1 MSQLYERIAN
11 LSPEQRE
18 LLIRRMEGSLVA
30 SESMA
35 IPRRKETESAPL
47 SFAQERLW
55 FLSQLMPDNAFYNM
69 PAAIRLT
76 GPLNTTALERTLSE
90 IVRRHEVLRTSF
102 RTIKGRLAQVIS
114 PPRNMTLSV
123 VDLRALPTDER
134 ETCARHLATEEAQRP
149 FDLTSPSLLR
159 FTLLRLGRQEHVVL
173 LTMHHIVS
181 DGWSVGIFIRE
192 LTGLYE
198 SFSRGMASPLEELP
212 IQYADFATWQR
223 EWLQGPVLDAQ
234 VTYWKKQLG
243 GSLPLL
249 KMPTRSARPAVQRYH
264 GAHQSFDLTG
274 DLSDGLKAL
283 CRREEVTLF
292 TLLLAAFQTLL
303 YRYSGQEDILV
314 GTPVAGRNR
323 TEVEALIGFFVNT
336 LVMRSDFS
344 GHPTFRQLLARV
356 SRVVREAYASQDLP
370 FEKLVEE
377 LQPDR
382 DLSRSPIFEVMFIL
396 QNAPTSALKLEG
408 LTMEPLKAETG
419 TSKFDLTL
427 EMGEAGNR
435 MIGSAQYNTDLF
447 ETSTIQRLL
456 GNFQTLLEGIVA
468 NPDEP
473 VATLPLLAKAERD
486 RLLREWNDT
495 GADYPRASCLHQ
507 LFEEQAAR
515 TPDAVAVIFEDEQW
529 TYRQL
534 NRRAN
539 RLAHYLRTLGV
550 GPEVFVAICMDRSL
564 EMMAGLLGIL
574 KAGGAY
580 LPLDPAYPKERM
592 AYVLED
598 SGAHILLTQRR
609 LAENFSGHRARV
621 LCLDELWET
630 MSDGDEENPAVGME
644 AENLAYA
651 IYTSGSTG
659 GPKGVQ
665 LPHRAVV
672 NFLNSMRRDLE
683 TTSRDVLLAVTTLA
697 FDIAGL
703 ELFLPLMV
711 GARVVLASREVATD
725 GAQLAERLNLHGA
738 TMMQATPATWR
749 LLLAVG
755 WQGRADLKILCGG
768 EALLDDLARQLAE
781 RGSALWNLYGPT
793 ETTIWSTIFRM
804 KPGFDSVTVGRPIDN
819 TELYLLDAALQP
831 VPVGVPGELYI
842 GGDGLARGYLNQP
855 ETTGAKFIPHPF
867 ASAPG
872 ARLYKTG
879 DLARYL
885 PGGEVEILGR
895 LDHQLKLRGYR
906 IELEEIEGLLAQ
918 HPAVLETVVVAKEY
932 GPGDK
937 RLVAYLV
944 PNTQYQVAQE
954 MDIWTA
960 WQHEQ
965 VSKWQTVWDKT
976 FDQATAQ
983 SDPTLNINGWNSSY
997 TSQPFAQ
1004 EEMRDWVELLV
1015 ERVLSLK
1022 PRRVLEL
1029 GCGTG
1034 LLLFRIA
1041 PHCVE
1046 YCGTDF
1052 SPSALNHI
1060 REQLTKPGRELPQ
1073 VRLRQ
1078 ALAEDFAEV
1087 EPGAFDLVLLNS
1099 VIQYFPTTDYL
1110 LRVLA
1115 GALRAVAPGGA
1126 VFLGDVRSL
1135 PLLRAFHT
1143 SVQLQQ
1149 SPASLSHAQLQQR
1162 VQKRLTQ
1169 EQELV
1174 FDPAFFTA
1182 LKRHLPQLSQVEIH
1196 LKRGRYHNELTKFR
1210 YDVILRSGGGASTA
1224 QDVKWMDWEQDGL
1237 TLTGLR
1243 RLLVGS
1249 EPELLGVLGVPNAR
1263 LQSEARILQLLSEP
1277 DEYRTVEEIL
1287 SALKGEQLETGVEP
1301 EDIWDLSAR
1310 LPYAV
1315 NICSAAGDDGRFDLM
1330 FKRQD
1335 ARAAFDAQLFPS
1347 FAAESDE
1354 SRPLSS
1360 YTNNPLQEKL
1370 LHRLDPELR
1379 SFLLAK
1385 LPEYMVPSSFIML
1398 DSMPLTPNGKVN
1410 RQALPDQDG
1419 LRPQLETAY
1428 VAPKSE
1434 VERAIAGIWQEA
1446 LHLEKVGLHD
1456 NFFDLG
1462 GHSLLMVQVQSGL
1475 QEIFGQEIS
1484 LIDMFKC
1491 PTVSLMT
1498 RYFRSEQRESPSLQ
1512 ESQVRA
1518 ATRLQS
1524 MNRQRQLR
1532 RTKRASVRQAGAS
1545 DE

>member
-18 LLIRRMEGSLVA
+18 LLIRRMEKSVVVQEA
-30 SESMA
+30 KA
-35 IPRRKETESAPL
+35 IPRRTERESAPL

-55 FLSQLMPDNAFYNM
+55 FLSQLMPDHAFYNM

-76 GPLNTTALERTLSE
+76 GPLNTIALERTLSE
-90 IVRRHEVLRTSF
+90 IVRRHEGLRTSF
-102 RTIKGRLAQVIS
+102 RTVKGRLVQVIS
-114 PPRNMTLSV
+114 SPRDMSLPV
-123 VDLRALPTDER
+123 VDLRELARDLR
-134 ETCARHLATEEAQRP
+134 EACARHLAAEEAQRP
-149 FDLTSPSLLR
+149 FDLSSHSLLR
-159 FTLLRLGRQEHVVL
+159 FTLLRLGAEEHVAL

-181 DGWSVGIFIRE
+181 DGWSVGIFIQE
-192 LTGLYE
+192 LTRLYQ
-198 SFSRGMASPLEELP
+198 SFSRGMASTLPDLP

-223 EWLQGPVLDAQ
+223 EWLQGTVLDSQ

-243 GSLPLL
+243 GNLPLL
-249 KMPTRSARPAVQRYH
+249 KMPTERARPAVQRYH
-264 GAHQSFDLTG
+264 GAHQSFELTSS
-274 DLSDGLKAL
+274 LADGLKAL
-283 CRREEVTLF
+283 CRVEEVTLF
-292 TLLLAAFQTLL
+292 MLLLAAFQTLL

-356 SRVVREAYASQDLP
+356 SRVVREAYANQDLP

-408 LTMEPLKAETG
+408 LTIEPLKAETG

-427 EMGEAGNR
+427 EMGEAGNSI
-435 MIGSAQYNTDLF
+435 IGSAQYNTDLF
-447 ETSTIQRLL
+447 ETQTIERLL
-456 GNFQTLLEGIVA
+456 SNFQTLLEGIVA

-473 VATLPLLAKAERD
+473 VSTLPLLAQAERD
-486 RLLREWNDT
+486 RLLREWNKT
-495 GADYPRASCLHQ
+495 RADYPRESCLHQ
-507 LFEEQAAR
+507 LFEEQAMR
-515 TPDAVAVIFEDEQW
+515 TPHAPAVIFEDEHW
-529 TYRQL
+529 TYGEL

-550 GPEVFVAICMDRSL
+550 GPEVFVAICADRSL

-592 AYVLED
+592 AYMLED
-598 SGAHILLTQRR
+598 SGAPVLLTQRR
-609 LAENFSGHRARV
+609 LAANFSDHRAQV
-621 LCLDELWET
+621 ICLDELLET
-630 MSDGDEENPAVGME
+630 VSERDEENPSIRVE
-644 AENLAYA
+644 AENLAYV

-665 LPHRAVV
+665 LSHRAVV

-683 TTSRDVLLAVTTLA
+683 IMSRDVLLAVTTLA

-703 ELFLPLMV
+703 ELFLPLTV
-711 GARVVLASREVATD
+711 GARVVVASREAATD
-725 GAQLAERLNLHGA
+725 GAQLAERLNLHGV

-755 WQGRADLKILCGG
+755 WQGREDLKILCGG
-768 EALLDDLARQLAE
+768 EALPEDLARQLVV

-793 ETTIWSTIFRM
+793 ETTIWSTISRM
-804 KPGFDSVTVGRPIDN
+804 KPDFDSVSAGRPIEN
-819 TELYLLDAALQP
+819 TEIYLLDADLQP
-831 VPVGVPGELYI
+831 VPIGVSGELHI
-842 GGDGLARGYLNQP
+842 GGEGLARGYLNQP
-855 ETTGAKFIPHPF
+855 ELTSAKFIPHPF
-867 ASAPG
+867 SIEPG

-885 PGGEVEILGR
+885 PGGEIEILGR

-906 IELEEIEGLLAQ
+906 IELEEIEGLLVR
-918 HPAVLETVVVAKEY
+918 HPAVRETVVVAKEY

-944 PNTQYQVAQE
+944 PDAQYQAAQE
-954 MDIWTA
+954 TDIWTT
-960 WQHEQ
+960 WQNEQ

-976 FDQATAQ
+976 FNQSATQA
-983 SDPTLNINGWNSSY
+983 DPTLNINGWNSSY
-997 TSQPFAQ
+997 TSQPFSA
-1004 EEMRDWVELLV
+1004 EEMRDWVDLLV
-1015 ERVLSLK
+1015 ERILSLK

-1034 LLLFRIA
+1034 LLLFRLA
-1041 PHCVE
+1041 PHCAE

-1052 SPSALNHI
+1052 SPSALNYI
-1060 REQLTKPGRELPQ
+1060 REQLARPGQSLPQ
-1073 VRLRQ
+1073 VKLRQ
-1078 ALAEDFAEV
+1078 ALAEDFEGI
-1087 EPGAFDLVLLNS
+1087 EPGAFDVVLLNS
-1099 VIQYFPTTDYL
+1099 VIQYFPNTDYL

-1115 GALRAVAPGGA
+1115 EALRAVAPGGA

-1135 PLLRAFHT
+1135 PLLKAFHT

-1149 SPASLSHAQLQQR
+1149 SPASLSAAQLQQR
-1162 VQKRLTQ
+1162 VQKRLAQ

-1210 YDVILRSGGGASTA
+1210 YDVILRSGVEAA
-1224 QDVKWMDWEQDGL
+1224 PAPDVKWMDWEQDEL
-1237 TLTGLR
+1237 TLNALR
-1243 RLLVGS
+1243 QLLTES
-1249 EPELLGVLGVPNAR
+1249 EPGLLGVRGVPNAR
-1263 LQSEARILQLLSEP
+1263 LQREARTLQLLSEP

-1287 SALKGEQLETGVEP
+1287 SALEDEGLETGVDP
-1301 EDIWDLSAR
+1301 EEIWDLSAQSS
-1310 LPYAV
+1310 YAV
-1315 NICSAAGDDGRFDLM
+1315 NICSASGADGRFDLM

-1335 ARAAFDAQLFPS
+1335 ARAVFDAQLFPP
-1347 FAAESDE
+1347 FVEEPERA
-1354 SRPLSS
+1354 RPLGS

-1370 LHRLDPELR
+1370 VQKLVPELR
-1379 SFLLAK
+1379 GYLLEK
-1385 LPEYMVPSSFIML
+1385 LPDYMVPSSFIML

-1419 LRPQLETAY
+1419 LRPQLETTY
-1428 VAPKSE
+1428 VAPKTE

-1462 GHSLLMVQVQSGL
+1462 GHSLLMVQVQSRL
-1475 QEIFGQEIS
+1475 QEIFEREIS

-1491 PTVSLMT
+1491 PTISLMT
-1498 RYFRSEQRESPSLQ
+1498 KYFRSEQGEQPSLQ
-1512 ESQVRA
+1512 ASQERA
-1518 ATRLQS
+1518 ETRLQS
-1524 MNRQRQLR
+1524 LNRQRQLR
-1532 RTKRASVRQAGAS
+1532 QKQRASVRQFGAGN
-1545 DE
+1545 E